1 MKSILSLA
9 IAVIFSISAYAQS
22 FQAPQTALDH
32 FNSSL
37 SETHAHWTS
46 HNNQVLGQFKNNGK
60 PAGMRY
66 EMDGTFVRKETKI
79 QIPDLPQA
87 LQTHLQANGGES
99 VTSVFQFENNGTT
112 YLINMGGQDH
122 LFDENASL
130 LSTSEEI
137 FVW

>member
-1 MKSILSLA
+1 
-9 IAVIFSISAYAQS
+9 
-22 FQAPQTALDH
+22 
-32 FNSSL
+32 
-37 SETHAHWTS
+37 
-46 HNNQVLGQFKNNGK
+46 
-60 PAGMRY
+60 
-66 EMDGTFVRKETKI
+66 MDGTFVRKETKI

-112 YLINMGGQDH
+112 YLISMGGQDH